1 MIYKDIGKVIFVIL
15 ICIANQVTD
24 IKMLAVSGDEMMTDS
39 FPSTV
44 VDDVVLKVGTRMV
57 VKDALNVNIGGN
69 PTAEGGEEDE
79 GVDDQAVKVNDVV
92 DAFRLQSMG
101 SFDKK
106 GLLAWLKGYLKAIKE
121 HLDKTNPTRTAVFQE
136 KSSKWCKEVLLKNP
150 TDFELFTGPSFNSDG
165 ALAMMTYE
173 GPCPAPTLPL
183 CHSAS
188 CIANGAYFRS
198 AQRGS
203 CSACCVLR
211 FDEAPAPA

>member
-1 MIYKDIGKVIFVIL
+1 
-15 ICIANQVTD
+15 
-24 IKMLAVSGDEMMTDS
+24 MMTDS

-44 VDDVVLKVGTRMV
+44 VDDVVLKVDTRMV

-121 HLDKTNPTRTAVFQE
+121 HLDKTNPTRSAIFQE

-173 GPCPAPTLPL
+173 GPCPAPAPPPAPHVHSRRRVLR
-183 CHSAS
+183 SAS
-188 CIANGAYFRS
+188 RS
-198 AQRGS
+198 SRD
-203 CSACCVLR
+203 ACCVPALIR
-211 FDEAPAPA
+211 RQMAAPAPAVDGRLRRSMVLVAPSQMEQ

>member
-1 MIYKDIGKVIFVIL
+1 
-15 ICIANQVTD
+15 
-24 IKMLAVSGDEMMTDS
+24 MMTDS

-44 VDDVVLKVGTRMV
+44 VDDVMLKVETRLV
-57 VKDALNVNIGGN
+57 LKDALNVNIGGN
-69 PTAEGGEEDE
+69 PAAEGGEEDE
-79 GVDDQAVKVNDVV
+79 GVDDQAVKINDVV

-121 HLDKTNPTRTAVFQE
+121 HLDSTNPTRSAIFQE

-173 GPCPAPTLPL
+173 GLCPT
-183 CHSAS
+183 
-188 CIANGAYFRS
+188 R
-198 AQRGS
+198 R
-203 CSACCVLR
+203 AC
-211 FDEAPAPA
+211 FTT